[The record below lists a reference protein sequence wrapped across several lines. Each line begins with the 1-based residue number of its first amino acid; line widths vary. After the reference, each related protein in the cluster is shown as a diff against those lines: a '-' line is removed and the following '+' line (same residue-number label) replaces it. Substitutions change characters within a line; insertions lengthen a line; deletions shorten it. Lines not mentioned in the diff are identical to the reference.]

1 MANAACRNPGCPPQP
16 TTMGNKQSQMSGGR
30 GLGGEPSPA
39 SASPTVK
46 ERFIAARLKAVT
58 RLKELAARHKK
69 PALEMQPPSASD
81 MPPIQFVDTMK
92 VSKVRRVLSELGKV
106 HAFVEVMVKEGVDPA
121 RWPPPSSAE
130 EAWARSEQIHRLMV
144 QCMCHI
150 QASCRGVCVLSCGSR
165 VGVCV
170 APVCVCVCV

>member
-1 MANAACRNPGCPPQP
+1 MPAQP
-16 TTMGNKQSQMSGGR
+16 TTMGNKQSQTSGGQ
-30 GLGGEPSPA
+30 GLGGEPSQA

-58 RLKELAARHKK
+58 RLRELGKKKK

-106 HAFVEVMVKEGVDPA
+106 HAFVEVMVKEGVDPV
-121 RWPPPSSAE
+121 RWPPPAAAE
-130 EAWARSEQIHRLMV
+130 EAWARTEQIHRLMV

-150 QASCRGVCVLSCGSR
+150 QASCRVCVCVLSCVSR

-170 APVCVCVCV
+170 AWCACGVVGFVCAAFV